1 MERTERI
8 MSKILEAFAEDNL
21 SNNPATYR
29 GKSEYRKALKVKYN
43 SAETLNEKLDDEGKK
58 LFEQY
63 CDAQSDE
70 SRIYEMDRF
79 IRGYKVGV
87 LMMIEVFTGASDLF
101 LDNEEKTA

>member
-29 GKSEYRKALKVKYN
+29 G
-43 SAETLNEKLDDEGKK
+43 
-58 LFEQY
+58 
-63 CDAQSDE
+63 DE
-70 SRIYEMDRF
+70 SRIYEMDRC